1 MTKRGKLV
9 GGTVCLCLLLF
20 YYLGFEISAAGL
32 WDEDVPWDMVFTHHG
47 LILILADAESGQI
60 IKANQLA
67 ASFFGYSQEQLSSMG
82 TAELYAPLEE
92 AGMLT
97 AAEKAHRET
106 FIALEGKDGSE
117 RTLQVHSSYIAEGD
131 GLIFYVITDITEKEV
146 MRRQL
151 QKSADRLGR
160 MEEIAHIGSWEFLLA
175 EDRVLLSPGAQ
186 RILGWDSA
194 EQTMQDTYDNTL
206 PEYRQIREEALR
218 GLIEEGRPYNV
229 IFKLRRASDGA
240 IIDVHSIAHYDR
252 AANRVFGTF
261 HDISEFVAR
270 TEEYEGLKKRHTYLL
285 VGLAVV
291 QLGVIIALVIN
302 IRRRQKAED
311 EILHNLERNESLVRI
326 LQYPAA
332 SIQELIDYAL
342 QESINLTDSQIGYI
356 YFYDEKKKQFTLNTW
371 SKEVMPQCTI
381 QDKQTVYQLDK
392 TGIWGEAVRQRKP
405 LIVNDFNKEHPL
417 KKGYPEGHVPLQK
430 YMTVPIFDGEEI
442 VAVIGL
448 ANKKEDYDEMDI
460 WQITLLMNSVWSMV
474 ERQRSKIALRDE
486 KERLS
491 ATLLSVGDAVIA
503 TDKLGRVEIMNEVA
517 EKLTEWDREDAVG
530 QPFSK
535 VFKIVNEQTGLK
547 CPDPVEIVLASG
559 KTVGLAN
566 HTVLL
571 GRRGGKRH
579 IADAATPIRDAKGEI
594 SGVVLVFRDVS
605 QERKRLEE
613 IRYLSNR
620 DHLTGLYNRRYFEQK
635 LAELDTAESLPISI
649 IMADLDG
656 LKIAN
661 DTFGHSLG
669 DQILRRAAEIMKRN
683 CRSGD
688 IVARWGGDE
697 FVLLLPHTN
706 IKEAEA
712 LGLRVEGA
720 FKNERVESVPLSISL
735 GWAVKTDV
743 NQEMGEIFK
752 KAEDHMFRA
761 KLLQSPGIR
770 SDVIQALMT
779 ALYEKDPRE
788 EQHCQ
793 RVSKYSQLLG
803 RTMGLNERK
812 VRELGVTGLFHDI
825 GKVSIPEQILN
836 KPGRLTEEEWKEIRR
851 HPEVGYRVL
860 SNVKDMAE
868 IADYVLA
875 HHERWDGQGYPRGLQ
890 GLEIPLQ
897 ARIIAVADAYDAMI
911 SYRPYKKSLSEEE
924 ALEELVR
931 CAGTQFD
938 PEVVEAFVQVI
949 KGKKEGDMAKGS

>member
-1 MTKRGKLV
+1 
-9 GGTVCLCLLLF
+9 
-20 YYLGFEISAAGL
+20 
-32 WDEDVPWDMVFTHHG
+32 
-47 LILILADAESGQI
+47 
-60 IKANQLA
+60 
-67 ASFFGYSQEQLSSMG
+67 
-82 TAELYAPLEE
+82 
-92 AGMLT
+92 
-97 AAEKAHRET
+97 
-106 FIALEGKDGSE
+106 
-117 RTLQVHSSYIAEGD
+117 
-131 GLIFYVITDITEKEV
+131 
-146 MRRQL
+146 
-151 QKSADRLGR
+151 
-160 MEEIAHIGSWEFLLA
+160 
-175 EDRVLLSPGAQ
+175 
-186 RILGWDSA
+186 
-194 EQTMQDTYDNTL
+194 
-206 PEYRQIREEALR
+206 
-218 GLIEEGRPYNV
+218 
-229 IFKLRRASDGA
+229 
-240 IIDVHSIAHYDR
+240 
-252 AANRVFGTF
+252 
-261 HDISEFVAR
+261 
-270 TEEYEGLKKRHTYLL
+270 
-285 VGLAVV
+285 
-291 QLGVIIALVIN
+291 
-302 IRRRQKAED
+302 
-311 EILHNLERNESLVRI
+311 NLERNESLVRI

-875 HHERWDGQGYPRGLQ
+875 HHERWDGQGYPRGL
-890 GLEIPLQ
+890 LP
-897 ARIIAVADAYDAMI
+897 A
-911 SYRPYKKSLSEEE
+911 
-924 ALEELVR
+924 
-931 CAGTQFD
+931 
-938 PEVVEAFVQVI
+938 EVFP
-949 KGKKEGDMAKGS
+949 

>member
-1 MTKRGKLV
+1 M
-9 GGTVCLCLLLF
+9 
-20 YYLGFEISAAGL
+20 
-32 WDEDVPWDMVFTHHG
+32 
-47 LILILADAESGQI
+47 
-60 IKANQLA
+60 
-67 ASFFGYSQEQLSSMG
+67 
-82 TAELYAPLEE
+82 
-92 AGMLT
+92 
-97 AAEKAHRET
+97 
-106 FIALEGKDGSE
+106 
-117 RTLQVHSSYIAEGD
+117 
-131 GLIFYVITDITEKEV
+131 
-146 MRRQL
+146 
-151 QKSADRLGR
+151 
-160 MEEIAHIGSWEFLLA
+160 
-175 EDRVLLSPGAQ
+175 
-186 RILGWDSA
+186 
-194 EQTMQDTYDNTL
+194 
-206 PEYRQIREEALR
+206 
-218 GLIEEGRPYNV
+218 
-229 IFKLRRASDGA
+229 
-240 IIDVHSIAHYDR
+240 
-252 AANRVFGTF
+252 
-261 HDISEFVAR
+261 
-270 TEEYEGLKKRHTYLL
+270 
-285 VGLAVV
+285 
-291 QLGVIIALVIN
+291 
-302 IRRRQKAED
+302 
-311 EILHNLERNESLVRI
+311 
-326 LQYPAA
+326 
-332 SIQELIDYAL
+332 
-342 QESINLTDSQIGYI
+342 
-356 YFYDEKKKQFTLNTW
+356 
-371 SKEVMPQCTI
+371 
-381 QDKQTVYQLDK
+381 
-392 TGIWGEAVRQRKP
+392 
-405 LIVNDFNKEHPL
+405 
-417 KKGYPEGHVPLQK
+417 
-430 YMTVPIFDGEEI
+430 
-442 VAVIGL
+442 
-448 ANKKEDYDEMDI
+448 
-460 WQITLLMNSVWSMV
+460 
-474 ERQRSKIALRDE
+474 
-486 KERLS
+486 
-491 ATLLSVGDAVIA
+491 
-503 TDKLGRVEIMNEVA
+503 
-517 EKLTEWDREDAVG
+517 
-530 QPFSK
+530 
-535 VFKIVNEQTGLK
+535 
-547 CPDPVEIVLASG
+547 
-559 KTVGLAN
+559 GLAN

-683 CRSGD
+683 CRAGD

-697 FVLLLPHTN
+697 FVMLLPHTN

-720 FKNERVESVPLSISL
+720 FKNERVESVPISISL